1 MGGCR
6 GTCVTRSGLRR
17 FFGVD
22 AHRRAPAV
30 DVRGSTYVTWFDI
43 GIVMMMIVMLWVN
56 TREIYYDQQAIYLNN
71 CGGDD

>member
-6 GTCVTRSGLRR
+6 GTCVTRSGLRG

-30 DVRGSTYVTWFDI
+30 DVRGLISEI
-43 GIVMMMIVMLWVN
+43 IVMMMIVMLWVN
-56 TREIYYDQQAIYLNN
+56 TREIYYDQHTLHYLILW
-71 CGGDD
+71 GYDMG